1 MVWLGR
7 GRSPMRHVYVDA
19 EWPHDVHAY
28 ETRRRFQ
35 ADYCDEACP
44 SASLTPLKVQML
56 GFSSD
61 LERFAVFTVDSS
73 LELPQGP
80 PLGVVAPPDGK
91 PEASHRRSRVYET
104 QERNAF

>member
-1 MVWLGR
+1 M
-7 GRSPMRHVYVDA
+7 SHIYVDA

-35 ADYCDEACP
+35 ADYYNEARP

-61 LERFAVFTVDSS
+61 LERFPVCAVDSS
-73 LELPQGP
+73 HELPQGP
-80 PLGVVAPPDGK
+80 PLGAVAPPDGK
-91 PEASHRRSRVYET
+91 SEASH
-104 QERNAF
+104 

>member
-1 MVWLGR
+1 M
-7 GRSPMRHVYVDA
+7 SHVYVDV

-35 ADYCDEACP
+35 ADYYNEARP

-61 LERFAVFTVDSS
+61 LERFAVCAMDSS

-80 PLGVVAPPDGK
+80 PLGAVAPPDGK
-91 PEASHRRSRVYET
+91 PEASH
-104 QERNAF
+104 

>member
-1 MVWLGR
+1 MDV
-7 GRSPMRHVYVDA
+7 

-35 ADYCDEACP
+35 ADYHNEACP
-44 SASLTPLKVQML
+44 SASLTLLKVQML

-61 LERFAVFTVDSS
+61 LEWFDVCAMDSS

-80 PLGVVAPPDGK
+80 LLGAVAPPYGK
-91 PEASHRRSRVYET
+91 PEASH
-104 QERNAF
+104 